1 MDIRLNQAVKGL
13 NQDKQSNAPQKET
26 KAEGLDFEE
35 ILLEKAGNG
44 LKEAQNAVIAGAAR
58 LFDEMAETWFAYED
72 LLSGGNDSYFEDE
85 YGFGGNNEEL
95 ERLEDL
101 VRGRGYYS
109 VDSVAGRLVAMV
121 KDASGGGNV
130 SPLADALASALKETE
145 KNSGELPEAL
155 YEALEAASYRL
166 RRG

>member
-13 NQDKQSNAPQKET
+13 NQDKSASAPQKEQR
-26 KAEGLDFEE
+26 AEGLDFEE
-35 ILLEKAGNG
+35 ILLEQAGSG
-44 LKEAQNAVIAGAAR
+44 FREIQAAVIAGASR
-58 LFDEMAETWFAYED
+58 IFDEMAETWSAYED
-72 LLSGGNDSYFEDE
+72 LLSGADEGLFEDD
-85 YGFGGNNEEL
+85 YGFGGDNEEL

-109 VDSVAGRLVAMV
+109 VESVAKRLTDMV
-121 KDASGGGNV
+121 RDASGGKDLLR
-130 SPLADALASALKETE
+130 LADSLASALKQTE

-155 YEALEAASYRL
+155 YEALDSASYRL